1 MKAYWDAL
9 EGRDRQLLVVLL
21 STVLV
26 AACYW
31 LIWQPLQDDLAN
43 TQRKIK
49 VQENTLA
56 QVKVIG
62 QKIMTLQGGDVTKK
76 TPGDLNHL
84 INSSAQQSK
93 IAISRLQAKDQT
105 VLVWIDEVNFNQFLS
120 WLEALNQR
128 YGIEVHNID
137 ISATDKKGM
146 IQVRRLMLGR
156 G

>member
-21 STVLV
+21 ATVLV
-26 AACYW
+26 AAFYW
-31 LIWQPLQDDLAN
+31 LIWQPLQDDLVN
-43 TQRKIK
+43 TERKIK
-49 VQENTLA
+49 AQENTLA

-62 QKIMTLQGGDVTKK
+62 QKIVDLQGGTVTKK
-76 TPGDLNHL
+76 ISGDLNHQ
-84 INSSAQQSK
+84 INSSAQQGK

-105 VLVWIDEVNFNQFLS
+105 VQVWIDEVNFNQFLS
-120 WLEALNQR
+120 WLETLSKR
-128 YGIEVHNID
+128 YGIEVLNID

-146 IQVRRLMLGR
+146 IQVRRLMLGK